1 MKPYHRDV
9 YIISLA
15 SRSPREMT
23 CSEESTYS
31 SRTKRERLNCDTTG
45 CVPTSISISTVL
57 CTVTCIAASLARGCI
72 GLSLEAVAG
81 GGGQLHTYF
90 LHAHV
95 ALWGIAVVSVGVA
108 LGESHCATVAV
119 HILLLCLALVQ
130 TGHQLLA
137 SLEDS
142 G

>member
-1 MKPYHRDV
+1 M
-9 YIISLA
+9 
-15 SRSPREMT
+15 
-23 CSEESTYS
+23 
-31 SRTKRERLNCDTTG
+31 
-45 CVPTSISISTVL
+45 VL
-57 CTVTCIAASLARGCI
+57 DEAV

-108 LGESHCATVAV
+108 L
-119 HILLLCLALVQ
+119 ALVQ

-142 G
+142 GELLGRKGGKIE